1 MGIAG
6 RAHPVSTAAPGALG
20 GIALAA
26 AAVACFA
33 ALDTTTKF
41 VSVSV
46 PLLMALW
53 FRYAFQAV
61 ATTVAVV
68 PVRGMSVWRTLH
80 PKFQV
85 LRGVLLLTSSL
96 FAFASLKYMPV
107 GEFTAIVMIS
117 PLAITLLAATVL
129 KERVSLLR
137 WLLVAGGFTGT
148 LIIIRPGGEAFTW
161 ASLLPLGLVGSNAWF
176 QVLTSRLART
186 EDPITMHLY
195 TGWVG
200 TLLASLALP
209 FVWTDLQA
217 WWLWLCLCFMGLAAT
232 VGHFMLIL
240 AYQRAPAA
248 TLTPYLYLQIAFAML
263 GGWLLF
269 SHVPDGWSLVGMAL
283 IAACGAAGAW
293 LTVRES
299 RVPVQSPES

>member
-1 MGIAG
+1 VKAQ
-6 RAHPVSTAAPGALG
+6 RALA
-20 GIALAA
+20 GIALVVGAG
-26 AAVACFA
+26 ACFS
-33 ALDTTTKF
+33 ALDTTTKAI
-41 VSVSV
+41 SVSV

-61 ATTVAVV
+61 ATTLAVL
-68 PVRGMSVWRTLH
+68 PQRGMSVWRTVH

-107 GEFTAIVMIS
+107 GEFTAIVMIA

-129 KERVSLLR
+129 KEKVSPLR
-137 WLLVAGGFTGT
+137 WLLVVGGFVGT
-148 LIIIRPGGEAFTW
+148 LVIIRPGGETFNW
-161 ASLLPLGLVGSNAWF
+161 ASLLPLGLVGTNAWF
-176 QVLTSRLART
+176 QVLTSKLART
-186 EDPITMHLY
+186 EDPVTMHLY

-200 TLLASLALP
+200 ALIASLALP
-209 FVWTDLQA
+209 FVWTALPS
-217 WWLWLCLCFMGLAAT
+217 WWLWAALCFMGTMAT

-248 TLTPYLYLQIAFAML
+248 TLTPYLYSQIAFAML
-263 GGWLLF
+263 GGWLVF
-269 SHVPDGWSLVGMAL
+269 SHLPDAWSLAGMAL
-283 IAACGAAGAW
+283 IAVCGAAGAW

-299 RVPVQSPES
+299 RPRMVPLEN